1 VKIMT
6 GVIAVQVNA
15 NDGYSANRWTKN
27 GERGLA
33 DRIYVDTPEGI
44 KVGYYDLVKNRWML
58 DKSNTSVGMGI
69 VADST
74 DAKISLEIVGKD
86 DVHIGMK
93 TVLMPHE
100 GPIFGQGTNLAK
112 DFMVAKGD
120 VENMTIAEFFD
131 ACMAGGEAWLTMHR
145 RKYN

>member
-1 VKIMT
+1 MT
-6 GVIAVQVNA
+6 GVISVNINA
-15 NDGYSANRWTKN
+15 NDGFQANRWTKN

-33 DRIYVDTPEGI
+33 DRVYVDTPEGT

-58 DKSNTSVGMGI
+58 DKSNTGVGMGI
-69 VADST
+69 VADANE
-74 DAKISLEIVGKD
+74 AKITLEIVGKD

-112 DFMVAKGD
+112 DFMVANGD
-120 VENMTIAEFFD
+120 VENMSIGEFFD

-145 RKYN
+145 RKFN

>member
-1 VKIMT
+1 MT
-6 GVIAVQVNA
+6 GVISVNINA
-15 NDGYSANRWTKN
+15 NDGFQANRWTKN

-33 DRIYVDTPEGI
+33 DRVYVDTPEGT

-58 DKSNTSVGMGI
+58 DKSNTGVGMGI
-69 VADST
+69 IADAT
-74 DAKISLEIVGKD
+74 EAKITLEIVGKD

-112 DFMVAKGD
+112 DFLVASGEIADMSIGD
-120 VENMTIAEFFD
+120 FFD

-145 RKYN
+145 RKFN

>member
-1 VKIMT
+1 MT
-6 GVIAVQVNA
+6 GVISVNINA
-15 NDGYSANRWTKN
+15 NDGFQANRWTKN

-33 DRIYVDTPEGI
+33 DRVYV
-44 KVGYYDLVKNRWML
+44 
-58 DKSNTSVGMGI
+58 
-69 VADST
+69 
-74 DAKISLEIVGKD
+74 EIVGKD

-112 DFMVAKGD
+112 DWLVANGEAND
-120 VENMTIAEFFD
+120 MSIAEFLD

-145 RKYN
+145 QKYY

>member
-1 VKIMT
+1 V
-6 GVIAVQVNA
+6 
-15 NDGYSANRWTKN
+15 
-27 GERGLA
+27 
-33 DRIYVDTPEGI
+33 YVDTPEGT

-58 DKSNTSVGMGI
+58 DKSNTGVGMGI
-69 VADST
+69 IADAAE
-74 DAKISLEIVGKD
+74 AKITLEIVGKD

-112 DFMVAKGD
+112 DWLVANGEAND
-120 VENMTIAEFFD
+120 MSIAEFLD

>member
-1 VKIMT
+1 MT
-6 GVIAVQVNA
+6 GVISVNINA
-15 NDGYSANRWTKN
+15 NDGFQANRWTKN

-33 DRIYVDTPEGI
+33 DRVYVDTPEGT

-58 DKSNTSVGMGI
+58 DKSNTGVGMGI
-69 VADST
+69 IADAT
-74 DAKISLEIVGKD
+74 EAKITLEIVGKD

-112 DFMVAKGD
+112 DFLVANGE
-120 VENMTIAEFFD
+120 VENMSIGEFFD
-131 ACMAGGEAWLTMHR
+131 SCMAGGEAWLTMHR
-145 RKYN
+145 RKFN